1 MCVYYNVTVYNCIQY
16 VNIMQQYINL
26 AQCIYIAV
34 VYPRGL
40 INCDK
45 YITLMQDVN
54 KRNSMGRR
62 TIWESV
68 TTTDLASPS
77 LCEIFKIY
85 SLKDFF

>member
-1 MCVYYNVTVYNCIQY
+1 MYQNLFNVCIYYNVIVYNCIQY

-34 VYPRGL
+34 MYSPGL

-54 KRNSMGRR
+54 KRDYMG
-62 TIWESV
+62 
-68 TTTDLASPS
+68 
-77 LCEIFKIY
+77 IY
-85 SLKDFF
+85 DHN